1 LIEELDKE
9 KETAAIITK
18 MATVDYPINEIIS
31 RRWSTRAFSTKP
43 VEKPKLLSIL
53 EVARWIPSSRNE
65 QP

>member
-31 RRWSTRAFSTKP
+31 RRWSAKAFFIKP
-43 VEKPKLLSIL
+43 VKNQ
-53 EVARWIPSSRNE
+53 SSY
-65 QP
+65 QF